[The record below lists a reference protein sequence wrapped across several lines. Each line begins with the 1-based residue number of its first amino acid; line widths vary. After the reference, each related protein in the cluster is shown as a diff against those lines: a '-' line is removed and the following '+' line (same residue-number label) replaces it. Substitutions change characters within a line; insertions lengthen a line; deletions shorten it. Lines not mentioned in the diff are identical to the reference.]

1 MVAPVVWAARVVS
14 VGWVPM
20 VFRVP
25 MVLVQ
30 VTLEPMAARAA
41 PVAPVVAVV
50 RVESAVL
57 QAD

>member
-1 MVAPVVWAARVVS
+1 MVWAARVVS
-14 VGWVPM
+14 VGRALM

-25 MVLVQ
+25 MALVQ
-30 VTLEPMAARAA
+30 VTPEPMAARAA